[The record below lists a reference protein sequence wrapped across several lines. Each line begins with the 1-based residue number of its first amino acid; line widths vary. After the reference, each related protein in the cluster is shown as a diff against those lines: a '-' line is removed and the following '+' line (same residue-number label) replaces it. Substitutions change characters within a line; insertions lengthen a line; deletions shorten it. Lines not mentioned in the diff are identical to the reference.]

1 MTARERLIPA
11 PGPHDPY
18 DRGRLS
24 AKMSPMNEEVL
35 KLYPHHT
42 WTPVTD
48 GDSGAFVHHLTGP
61 SELYAKLVPAQPD
74 TGLDLKAEADRL
86 EWLAGQGVPV
96 SRVVDL
102 GSGDAVSWLITEA
115 VPGVSAA
122 EEWPSEQ
129 RAEVA
134 EVMADVARQLHGLPV
149 ADCPFDASLDVMIPQ
164 ALRNL
169 EAGLVDMDDL
179 EEERA
184 GWSEGRLRAELEG
197 ARPPQEDLV
206 VCHGDLCPNNVLLDP
221 ETRRLT
227 GVIDVGRLGRA
238 DRHADLALAM
248 RELSREEDPWFGPHC
263 VERFVE
269 RYGAE
274 RVDAGKTAYYQ
285 LLDEFF

>member
-1 MTARERLIPA
+1 
-11 PGPHDPY
+11 
-18 DRGRLS
+18 
-24 AKMSPMNEEVL
+24 MSDMSEEVR
-35 KLYPHHT
+35 KLYPRHT
-42 WTPVTD
+42 WTPVTE

-61 SELYAKLVPAQPD
+61 GELYVKLVPAQPD

-86 EWLAGQGVPV
+86 EWLTAQGLPVP
-96 SRVVDL
+96 RIVDL
-102 GSGDAVSWLITEA
+102 GSGATASWLVTEA

-122 EEWPSEQ
+122 EEWPTVQ
-129 RAEVA
+129 RPEVA
-134 EVMADVARQLHGLPV
+134 EVMADVARQLHELPV
-149 ADCPFDASLDVMIPQ
+149 EACPFDASLDVVIPQ
-164 ALRNL
+164 ALHRL
-169 EAGLVDMDDL
+169 EAGLVDLGDL

-184 GWSEGRLRAELEG
+184 GWSEWRLRAELES
-197 ARPPQEDLV
+197 ARPPQEDVV

-263 VERFVE
+263 VQRFVE

-274 RVDAGKTAYYQ
+274 NIDPTKTAFYQ